1 MITYKSFPRAS
12 DCDNLSQ
19 LISSE
24 VPFGF
29 LHSQFTLRGDIAGT
43 KHKQKQMMSL
53 NNLRNVQITP
63 YTPDYIS

>member
-12 DCDNLSQ
+12 VCDNLSQ

-29 LHSQFTLRGDIAGT
+29 LHSQITLRGDIAGT

-53 NNLRNVQITP
+53 NNLSNVHEVEWK
-63 YTPDYIS
+63 

>member
-29 LHSQFTLRGDIAGT
+29 LHSQITFRGDIAGT
-43 KHKQKQMMSL
+43 NHKQTQIISL
-53 NNLRNVQITP
+53 NDLRKIIP
-63 YTPDYIS
+63 FTPDYIL

>member
-1 MITYKSFPRAS
+1 MIAYNSFPRAS

-43 KHKQKQMMSL
+43 KNKQKQMIKLKTSSNGHEIAMKAC
-53 NNLRNVQITP
+53 R
-63 YTPDYIS
+63 

>member
-1 MITYKSFPRAS
+1 MMAYKSFPRAS
-12 DCDNLSQ
+12 DCDKLSQ

-43 KHKQKQMMSL
+43 KNKQKQMIKLKNSS
-53 NNLRNVQITP
+53 NRQ
-63 YTPDYIS
+63 